1 MTKVFDPADYQLETI
16 VGASGLT
23 LGKMVKMYRD
33 APKKGKQLRALCELS
48 GMSEE
53 QIKALLLAH
62 GVSPM
67 EMPRKREKADAKP
80 EPEEMADRNMP
91 ADVKEAFERV
101 TAAINDLADLIDKY
115 VEAQAAALRK
125 LQRIR
130 ELLDRE
136 GVFRNE
142 S

>member
-1 MTKVFDPADYQLETI
+1 MGEIFKFDPANFTLETL

-23 LGKMVKMYRD
+23 LGKMITMYKQ
-33 APKKGKQLRALCELS
+33 APNKGKQLRALCELS
-48 GMSEE
+48 GMEEE

-67 EMPRKREKADAKP
+67 QLPRKGKKAVETPTTA
-80 EPEEMADRNMP
+80 EDRNMP

-125 LQRIR
+125 LQRIK

-136 GVFRNE
+136 GVHRDE
-142 S
+142 P